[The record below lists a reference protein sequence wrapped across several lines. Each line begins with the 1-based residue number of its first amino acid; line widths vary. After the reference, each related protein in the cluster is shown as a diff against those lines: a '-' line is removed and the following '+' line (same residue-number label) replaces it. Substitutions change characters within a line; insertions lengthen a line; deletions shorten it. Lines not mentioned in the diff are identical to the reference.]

1 MFDQRGLDIP
11 PSFNFQCLPLCLQYK
26 TQNSF
31 REDNLRV
38 ADEDGGRFGSER
50 VNAPQKREGKKRI
63 MEIKSC
69 MSRDQAWTV
78 YGFLISNL
86 IVYVPPSPIV
96 KEYKFMDVFLL

>member
-1 MFDQRGLDIP
+1 MNTIMQFFFFCLFFKWLCKLFDQRGLDIP

-69 MSRDQAWTV
+69 MSRDQA
-78 YGFLISNL
+78 
-86 IVYVPPSPIV
+86 
-96 KEYKFMDVFLL
+96 